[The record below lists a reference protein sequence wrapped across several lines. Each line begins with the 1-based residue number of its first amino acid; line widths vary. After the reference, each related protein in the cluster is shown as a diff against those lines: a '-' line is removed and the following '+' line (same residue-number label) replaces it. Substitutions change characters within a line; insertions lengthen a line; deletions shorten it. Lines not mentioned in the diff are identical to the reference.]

1 MTSNE
6 RVQAV
11 AMEGQYTE
19 RQARFLVTVMLHAG
33 VCVPRQYATF
43 CGIKHGAKTQKFFN
57 KLVRL
62 GHISMMDCRHNRAR
76 LYHVKRRSFY
86 RAIGDE
92 ECRFRRRMPL
102 SLALQRLMLL
112 DAIVESPDLVWLS
125 TAEEKAAH
133 LTAITRIA
141 PEDLPHV
148 TIRPGDATT
157 VRFFPE
163 RLPIGI
169 HPESGGV
176 LVFVISDPCLDDF
189 RAFLIRH
196 AKMLRA
202 LPSWTLRMVLPPH
215 LQCVGGAA
223 KDAVVGQLLSPAR
236 ASTVEEMR
244 WYFEK
249 VRLGHDEAME
259 ARYISARQAF
269 SGRRIRALYRAWRHE
284 GDAVFSTVSSSAL
297 ADAVAAGTGRIEV
310 LELGH
315 RYAHLSPLV
324 KMA

>member
-1 MTSNE
+1 MTPDE

-43 CGIKHGAKTQKFFN
+43 CGIKHGTKTQKFFN

-62 GHISMMDCRHNRAR
+62 GHIPMMDCRHNRAR
-76 LYHVKRRSFY
+76 LYHVKRRSLY

-148 TIRPGDATT
+148 TIR
-157 VRFFPE
+157 
-163 RLPIGI
+163 
-169 HPESGGV
+169 
-176 LVFVISDPCLDDF
+176 
-189 RAFLIRH
+189 
-196 AKMLRA
+196 K
-202 LPSWTLRMVLPPH
+202 
-215 LQCVGGAA
+215 GGALRRPSRRHCA
-223 KDAVVGQLLSPAR
+223 RSTRRRTRLFDLGYARSSRLSSMVP
-236 ASTVEEMR
+236 
-244 WYFEK
+244 
-249 VRLGHDEAME
+249 LCC
-259 ARYISARQAF
+259 
-269 SGRRIRALYRAWRHE
+269 
-284 GDAVFSTVSSSAL
+284 
-297 ADAVAAGTGRIEV
+297 
-310 LELGH
+310 
-315 RYAHLSPLV
+315 RYAGARP
-324 KMA
+324 